1 MILEFEKFRADLA
14 LLRQKLQDVGEGLH
28 IGHMEE
34 ELTELREEQGAPG
47 FWDDLTRSTHVTRRI
62 SQLENKIKQYNDH
75 VSQCDDIEVM
85 MELAEEADDGSVVDE
100 VAEMLEK
107 LRAGAEALEL
117 ETLMRGEYD
126 GCDAVLSL
134 HAGAGG
140 TEAQDWTSMLYRM
153 YTRYC
158 ERMGFTV
165 KLLDVLDGDEAG
177 LKSVSF
183 EVSGD
188 HVYGYL
194 RGEKGVHRLV
204 RISPFDSNA
213 RRHTSF
219 ASLDVAPMLD
229 EDDSE
234 IEVDMKYVRVDT
246 YHSSGAGG
254 QNVNKTSSAV
264 RMTYNKDDVNI
275 VVACQTERDQ
285 VQNRATCLRML
296 KSKLL
301 EIREREKE
309 QQMADIK
316 GEMKKIEWG
325 SQIRSY
331 VFQPYTMVKDHRT
344 GYETGAI
351 GEVMDGNLEGFTVS
365 YLKMQ

>member
-1 MILEFEKFRADLA
+1 MIAFDQIASDLA
-14 LLRQKLQDVGEGLH
+14 GIRKSILSAGEALH
-28 IGHMEE
+28 VDHMREQIE
-34 ELTELREEQGAPG
+34 ELTQEMNEPEFWNDTERANRINQKLGKLKNRLEHYEKLLAGA
-47 FWDDLTRSTHVTRRI
+47 
-62 SQLENKIKQYNDH
+62 
-75 VSQCDDIEVM
+75 DDIEVM
-85 MELAEEADDGSVVDE
+85 MELAREENDE
-100 VAEMLEK
+100 EL
-107 LRAGAEALEL
+107 GAEVETEMVSLKEKADELEL
-117 ETLMRGEYD
+117 ETLMRGDYD
-126 GCDAVLSL
+126 GCDAILSL

-140 TEAQDWTSMLYRM
+140 TEAQDWTQMLYRM

-158 ERMGFTV
+158 EHMGFTV
-165 KLLDVLDGDEAG
+165 KVLDVLDGDEAG
-177 LKSVSF
+177 LKSATF
-183 EVSGD
+183 EVEGENA
-188 HVYGYL
+188 YGFL

-204 RISPFDSNA
+204 RISPFDANA

-219 ASLDVAPMLD
+219 ASLDVAPVLED
-229 EDDSE
+229 EDNDIE
-234 IEVDMKYVRVDT
+234 IDMKYVRVDT

-264 RMTYNKDDVNI
+264 RMTYVKDDVTI

-285 VQNRATCLRML
+285 VQNRATCLKML
-296 KSKLL
+296 KSRLL
-301 EIREREKE
+301 ELREREKE

-344 GYETGAI
+344 GYEVGNI
-351 GEVMDGNLEGFTVS
+351 DEVMNGGLEGFVTA

>member
-1 MILEFEKFRADLA
+1 MIDLDQSVQELA
-14 LLRQKLQDVGEGLH
+14 GIRRSILAAGEALH
-28 IGHMEE
+28 IDHMREQIDELNEE
-34 ELTELREEQGAPG
+34 MNQPDFWNDTE
-47 FWDDLTRSTHVTRRI
+47 RSTRV
-62 SQLENKIKQYNDH
+62 NKKLGALKNRLAHYEKLLATA
-75 VSQCDDIEVM
+75 DDIDTM
-85 MELAEEADDGSVVDE
+85 MELAKEENDE
-100 VAEMLEK
+100 DMAGEVGAEVEK
-107 LRAGAEALEL
+107 LKEQADALEL
-117 ETLMRGEYD
+117 ETLMRGNYD
-126 GCDAVLSL
+126 DSDAILSL

-140 TEAQDWTSMLYRM
+140 TEAQDWTQMLYRM

-158 ERMGFTV
+158 EQMGFTV
-165 KLLDVLDGDEAG
+165 KLLDLLEGDEAG
-177 LKSVSF
+177 VKSVTF

-188 HVYGYL
+188 HAYGYL

-204 RISPFDSNA
+204 RISPFDANA

-219 ASLDVAPMLD
+219 SSLDVSPII
-229 EDDSE
+229 EDDEGDIE
-234 IEVDMKYVRVDT
+234 INMKDVRVDT

-264 RMTYNKDDVNI
+264 RMTHFPTGI
-275 VVACQTERDQ
+275 VVSCQTERDQ
-285 VQNRATCLRML
+285 VQNRATCLKML
-296 KSKLL
+296 RSKLL
-301 EIREREKE
+301 ELRERERE

-344 GYETGAI
+344 GF
-351 GEVMDGNLEGFTVS
+351 EVGNIDDVMNGNLEGFVTA

>member
-1 MILEFEKFRADLA
+1 MIELDQYVQDIEGVRKSILAAGEALHIDHMKEQIAEMTEEMNQPEFWNDLEHSTKVN
-14 LLRQKLQDVGEGLH
+14 QKLGNLKNRLAHYEKL
-28 IGHMEE
+28 
-34 ELTELREEQGAPG
+34 LATA
-47 FWDDLTRSTHVTRRI
+47 
-62 SQLENKIKQYNDH
+62 
-75 VSQCDDIEVM
+75 DDIEVM
-85 MELAEEADDGSVVDE
+85 IALAKEENDQDMVDE
-100 VAEMLEK
+100 VGEELAALTEK
-107 LRAGAEALEL
+107 ADALEL
-117 ETLMRGEYD
+117 ETLMRGDYD
-126 GCDAVLSL
+126 DSPAILSL

-140 TEAQDWTSMLYRM
+140 TEAQDWTQMLFRM

-158 ERMGFTV
+158 EQMGFTV
-165 KLLDVLDGDEAG
+165 KILDILDGDEAG
-177 LKSVSF
+177 LKSVTF
-183 EVSGD
+183 EVEGD
-188 HVYGYL
+188 HAYGYL

-204 RISPFDSNA
+204 RISPFDANA

-219 ASLDVAPMLD
+219 SSLDVSPILD
-229 EDDSE
+229 DDEGDIE
-234 IEVDMKYVRVDT
+234 INMKDVRVDT

-264 RMTYNKDDVNI
+264 RMTHFPSGI

-296 KSKLL
+296 RSKLL
-301 EIREREKE
+301 ELREREKE

-344 GYETGAI
+344 GFEVGAI
-351 GEVMDGNLEGFTVS
+351 DDVMNGKIEGFVTA

>member
-1 MILEFEKFRADLA
+1 MIELDQYAQDIVAIKNSILATGDALHVEHMREQIEDLTQEMNEPEFWNDLERSTKTN
-14 LLRQKLQDVGEGLH
+14 QKL
-28 IGHMEE
+28 
-34 ELTELREEQGAPG
+34 GA
-47 FWDDLTRSTHVTRRI
+47 LKAKLAHYEKLLATA
-62 SQLENKIKQYNDH
+62 
-75 VSQCDDIEVM
+75 DDIEVM
-85 MELAEEADDGSVVDE
+85 MTLAQEESDEGMVQEVGTELKVLKEQAD
-100 VAEMLEK
+100 
-107 LRAGAEALEL
+107 ALEL
-117 ETLMRGEYD
+117 ETLMRGDYD
-126 GCDAVLSL
+126 NCNAVLSL

-140 TEAQDWTSMLYRM
+140 TEAQDWTSMLLRM

-165 KLLDVLDGDEAG
+165 KILDILDGDEAG
-177 LKSVSF
+177 VKSATF
-183 EVSGD
+183 EVEGEN
-188 HVYGYL
+188 VYGYL

-229 EDDSE
+229 EDNDE
-234 IEVDMKYVRVDT
+234 IEINMKDVRVDT

-264 RMTYNKDDVNI
+264 RMTHYPTGI

-285 VQNRATCLRML
+285 VQNRATCIKMLRA
-296 KSKLL
+296 KLL
-301 EIREREKE
+301 ELKERAKE
-309 QQMADIK
+309 EQMSDIK

-344 GYETGAI
+344 GFEVGDI
-351 GEVMDGNLEGFTVS
+351 GSVMDGGIDGFVTA

>member
-1 MILEFEKFRADLA
+1 MIELEQYTQDIQRIRKSILA
-14 LLRQKLQDVGEGLH
+14 SGEALH
-28 IGHMEE
+28 VDHMKEQIE
-34 ELTELREEQGAPG
+34 ELTQEMNQPE
-47 FWDDLTRSTHVTRRI
+47 FWNDTERSTRVN
-62 SQLENKIKQYNDH
+62 QKVGNLKNKLEHYQKLL
-75 VSQCDDIEVM
+75 STADDIETM
-85 MELAEEADDGSVVDE
+85 MELAEEENDE
-100 VAEMLEK
+100 DMVAEVGEELTTLQEQ
-107 LRAGAEALEL
+107 ADALEL
-117 ETLMRGEYD
+117 ETMMRGNYD
-126 GCDAVLSL
+126 DNDAVLSL

-140 TEAQDWTSMLYRM
+140 TEAQDWTQMLYRM

-158 ERMGFTV
+158 ERMGFNV
-165 KLLDVLDGDEAG
+165 KVLDLLDGDEAG
-177 LKSVSF
+177 IKSVTF

-188 HVYGYL
+188 HAYGYL

-204 RISPFDSNA
+204 RISPFDANA

-234 IEVDMKYVRVDT
+234 IEIDMKYVRVDT

-264 RMTYNKDDVNI
+264 RMTYVKDDVTI
-275 VVACQTERDQ
+275 VVSCQTERDQ
-285 VQNRATCLRML
+285 VQNRATCIKML
-296 KSKLL
+296 KAKLL
-301 EIREREKE
+301 ELRERSKE
-309 QQMADIK
+309 QEMADIK

-344 GYETGAI
+344 NFESGNI
-351 GEVMDGNLEGFTVS
+351 DDVMDGNLEGFTTA

>member
-1 MILEFEKFRADLA
+1 MIDFLQQNQQLESIRKA
-14 LLRQKLQDVGEGLH
+14 LLEAGEALH
-28 IGHMEE
+28 IDHMREQID
-34 ELTELREEQGAPG
+34 ELTEEMNQPE
-47 FWDDLTRSTHVTRRI
+47 FWSDPDHSSKVNQKLGNLKNRLSHYEKLLSSADDV
-62 SQLENKIKQYNDH
+62 
-75 VSQCDDIEVM
+75 EVM
-85 MELAEEADDGSVVDE
+85 MALAEEEGDESMVDE
-100 VAEMLEK
+100 VNQELS
-107 LRAGAEALEL
+107 ALQEHTDALSL
-117 ETLMRGEYD
+117 ETMMRGDYD
-126 GCDAVLSL
+126 DSPAVLSL

-140 TEAQDWTSMLYRM
+140 TEAQDWTQMLYRM

-165 KLLDVLDGDEAG
+165 KVLDFLEGDEAG
-177 LKSVSF
+177 VKSVTF
-183 EVSGD
+183 EVDGD
-188 HVYGYL
+188 HAYGYL

-204 RISPFDSNA
+204 RISPYDANA

-219 ASLDVAPMLD
+219 ASLDVAPILD
-229 EDDSE
+229 DDE
-234 IEVDMKYVRVDT
+234 GDIKIDMKDVRVDT

-264 RMTYNKDDVNI
+264 RMTHYPTGI
-275 VVACQTERDQ
+275 VVSCQTERDQ
-285 VQNRATCLRML
+285 VQNRATCLKML
-296 KSKLL
+296 RAKLL

-344 GYETGAI
+344 GYEVGSVSD
-351 GEVMDGNLEGFTVS
+351 VMDGKIEGFVTA